1 MADGGLNS
9 PSAICHHPLQLLMT
23 RTRIKIGNARRGSRG
38 LSPAPPTLV
47 LVLSGTT
54 LTWSPRDPLAADW
67 VTNIYDLSGRL
78 LDNSGSIDVAHASAN
93 IVDLWDPPP
102 FQVSLQA
109 QDGDG
114 VNFGPESNKITWAG

>member
-1 MADGGLNS
+1 
-9 PSAICHHPLQLLMT
+9 MT
-23 RTRIKIGNARRGSRG
+23 RTRIKVGNARRGSRG